1 VIKIKTRKQKTEI
14 YNQKFSM
21 IPKDY
26 QERINWIIDT
36 YKISDAKLKDIID
49 TKDKMLQQM
58 YYMPELFVVIYEIPE
73 GSPRPRA
80 RFIKSK
86 GNNILANAR
95 SNPGFIQVYSIT
107 GAADKKF
114 MQEFKTNNDFDFLES
129 LIYTPCS
136 VKYDA
141 YFKTP
146 SIFNSK
152 EKMLAELGMIRPLS
166 KPDFDNVEKK
176 YSDMYTGNI
185 WVDDSIVIESNFN
198 KYYSELPRMEITL
211 RYMNMLYNKYQYKS
225 VSKRLGLDDIKFFN

>member
-1 VIKIKTRKQKTEI
+1 
-14 YNQKFSM
+14 M

-49 TKDKMLQQM
+49 TKYKMMQQM

-114 MQEFKTNNDFDFLES
+114 MQEFKTNSDFDFLES

-198 KYYSELPRMEITL
+198 KYYSELPRIEITL

-225 VSKRLGLDDIKFFN
+225 ASKRLGLDDIKFFN

>member
-1 VIKIKTRKQKTEI
+1 
-14 YNQKFSM
+14 M

-198 KYYSELPRMEITL
+198 KYYSELPRIEITL

-225 VSKRLGLDDIKFFN
+225 ASKRLGLDDIKFFN

>member
-1 VIKIKTRKQKTEI
+1 
-14 YNQKFSM
+14 M

-36 YKISDAKLKDIID
+36 YKISDAKLKDIIN
-49 TKDKMLQQM
+49 TKNKMLQQM

-114 MQEFKTNNDFDFLES
+114 MQEFKTNSDFDFLES

-198 KYYSELPRMEITL
+198 KYYSELPRIEITL

-225 VSKRLGLDDIKFFN
+225 ASKRLGLDDIKFFN

>member
-1 VIKIKTRKQKTEI
+1 
-14 YNQKFSM
+14 M

-49 TKDKMLQQM
+49 TKDKMMQQM

-114 MQEFKTNNDFDFLES
+114 MQEFKTNSDFDFLES

-146 SIFNSK
+146 SIFNAK

-198 KYYSELPRMEITL
+198 KYYSELPRIEITL

>member
-1 VIKIKTRKQKTEI
+1 
-14 YNQKFSM
+14 M

-49 TKDKMLQQM
+49 TKNKMLQQM
-58 YYMPELFVVIYEIPE
+58 HYMPELFVVIYEIPE

-107 GAADKKF
+107 GASDKKF
-114 MQEFKTNNDFDFLES
+114 MQEFKTNSDFDFLES

-198 KYYSELPRMEITL
+198 KYYSELPRIEITL

-225 VSKRLGLDDIKFFN
+225 ASKRLGLDDIKFFN

>member
-1 VIKIKTRKQKTEI
+1 
-14 YNQKFSM
+14 M

-36 YKISDAKLKDIID
+36 YKISDTKLKDIID

-107 GAADKKF
+107 GASDKKF
-114 MQEFKTNNDFDFLES
+114 MQEFKTNSDFDFLES

-198 KYYSELPRMEITL
+198 KYYSELPRIEITL

-225 VSKRLGLDDIKFFN
+225 ASKRLGLDDIKFFN

>member
-1 VIKIKTRKQKTEI
+1 
-14 YNQKFSM
+14 M

-36 YKISDAKLKDIID
+36 YKISDAKLKDIIN
-49 TKDKMLQQM
+49 TKNKMLQQM

-107 GAADKKF
+107 GASDKKF
-114 MQEFKTNNDFDFLES
+114 MQEFKTNSDFDFLES
-129 LIYTPCS
+129 LIYTPCN

-198 KYYSELPRMEITL
+198 KYYSELPRIEITL

-225 VSKRLGLDDIKFFN
+225 ASKRLGLDDIKFFN

>member
-1 VIKIKTRKQKTEI
+1 MT
-14 YNQKFSM
+14 
-21 IPKDY
+21 PKDY

-114 MQEFKTNNDFDFLES
+114 MQEFKTNSDFDFLES

-198 KYYSELPRMEITL
+198 KYYSELPRIEITL

>member
-1 VIKIKTRKQKTEI
+1 
-14 YNQKFSM
+14 M

-36 YKISDAKLKDIID
+36 YKISDTKLKDIID
-49 TKDKMLQQM
+49 TKDKMMQQM

-198 KYYSELPRMEITL
+198 KYYSELPRIEITL

-225 VSKRLGLDDIKFFN
+225 ASKRLGLDDIKFFN

>member
-1 VIKIKTRKQKTEI
+1 MT
-14 YNQKFSM
+14 
-21 IPKDY
+21 PKDY

-49 TKDKMLQQM
+49 TKDKMMQQM

-198 KYYSELPRMEITL
+198 KYYSELPRIEITL

-225 VSKRLGLDDIKFFN
+225 ASKRLGLDDIKFFN

>member
-1 VIKIKTRKQKTEI
+1 MT
-14 YNQKFSM
+14 
-21 IPKDY
+21 PKDY

-114 MQEFKTNNDFDFLES
+114 MQEFKTNSDFDFLES

-185 WVDDSIVIESNFN
+185 WIDDSIVIESNFN
-198 KYYSELPRMEITL
+198 KYYSELPRIEITL

>member
-1 VIKIKTRKQKTEI
+1 
-14 YNQKFSM
+14 M

-49 TKDKMLQQM
+49 TKNKMLQQM

-114 MQEFKTNNDFDFLES
+114 MQEFKTNSDFDFLES
-129 LIYTPCS
+129 IIYTPCS

-198 KYYSELPRMEITL
+198 KYYSELPRIEITL

-225 VSKRLGLDDIKFFN
+225 ASKRLGLDDIKFFN

>member
-1 VIKIKTRKQKTEI
+1 
-14 YNQKFSM
+14 M

-26 QERINWIIDT
+26 QERINWIIDA

-49 TKDKMLQQM
+49 TKNKMLQQM

-114 MQEFKTNNDFDFLES
+114 MQEFKTNSDFDFLES

-198 KYYSELPRMEITL
+198 KYYSELPRIEITL

>member
-1 VIKIKTRKQKTEI
+1 
-14 YNQKFSM
+14 M

-107 GAADKKF
+107 GASDKKF
-114 MQEFKTNNDFDFLES
+114 MQEFKTNSDFDFLES

-146 SIFNSK
+146 SIFNAK

-198 KYYSELPRMEITL
+198 KYYSELPRIEITL

-225 VSKRLGLDDIKFFN
+225 ASKRLGLDDIKFFN

>member
-1 VIKIKTRKQKTEI
+1 
-14 YNQKFSM
+14 M

-49 TKDKMLQQM
+49 TKNKMLQQM
-58 YYMPELFVVIYEIPE
+58 YYMPELYVVIYEIPE

-114 MQEFKTNNDFDFLES
+114 MQEFKTNSDFDFLES

-225 VSKRLGLDDIKFFN
+225 TSKRLGLDDIKFFN

>member
-1 VIKIKTRKQKTEI
+1 
-14 YNQKFSM
+14 M
-21 IPKDY
+21 MPKDY

-49 TKDKMLQQM
+49 TKNKMLQQM

-114 MQEFKTNNDFDFLES
+114 MQEFKTNSDFDFLES

-198 KYYSELPRMEITL
+198 KYYSELPRIEITL

-225 VSKRLGLDDIKFFN
+225 ASKRLGLDDIKFFN

>member
-1 VIKIKTRKQKTEI
+1 
-14 YNQKFSM
+14 M

-36 YKISDAKLKDIID
+36 YKISDAKLKDIIN
-49 TKDKMLQQM
+49 TKNKMLQQM

-114 MQEFKTNNDFDFLES
+114 MQEFKTNSDFDFLES

-146 SIFNSK
+146 SIFNAK

-198 KYYSELPRMEITL
+198 KYYSELPRIEITL

>member
-1 VIKIKTRKQKTEI
+1 
-14 YNQKFSM
+14 M

-49 TKDKMLQQM
+49 TKNKMLQQM
-58 YYMPELFVVIYEIPE
+58 YYMPELFVIIYEIPE

-114 MQEFKTNNDFDFLES
+114 MQEFKTNSDFDFLES

-198 KYYSELPRMEITL
+198 KYYSELPRIEITL

>member
-1 VIKIKTRKQKTEI
+1 
-14 YNQKFSM
+14 M

-49 TKDKMLQQM
+49 TKYKMLQQM

-107 GAADKKF
+107 GASDKKF
-114 MQEFKTNNDFDFLES
+114 MQEFKTNSDFDFLES

-198 KYYSELPRMEITL
+198 KYYSELPRIEITL

-225 VSKRLGLDDIKFFN
+225 ASKRLGLDDIKFFN

>member
-1 VIKIKTRKQKTEI
+1 
-14 YNQKFSM
+14 M

-49 TKDKMLQQM
+49 TKNKMLQQM

-114 MQEFKTNNDFDFLES
+114 MQEFKTNSDFDFLES

-146 SIFNSK
+146 SIFNAK

-198 KYYSELPRMEITL
+198 KYYSELPRIEITL

>member
-1 VIKIKTRKQKTEI
+1 
-14 YNQKFSM
+14 M

-49 TKDKMLQQM
+49 TKNKMLQQM

-114 MQEFKTNNDFDFLES
+114 MQEFKTNSDFDFLES

-146 SIFNSK
+146 SIFNAK
-152 EKMLAELGMIRPLS
+152 EKILAELGMIRPLS

-198 KYYSELPRMEITL
+198 KYYSELPRIEITL

>member
-49 TKDKMLQQM
+49 TKNKMLQQM

-198 KYYSELPRMEITL
+198 KYYSELPRIEITL

>member
-1 VIKIKTRKQKTEI
+1 MKIKTRKQKTEI

-49 TKDKMLQQM
+49 TKDKMMQQM

-198 KYYSELPRMEITL
+198 KYYSELPRIEITL

>member
-1 VIKIKTRKQKTEI
+1 
-14 YNQKFSM
+14 M

-49 TKDKMLQQM
+49 TKNKMLQQM

-95 SNPGFIQVYSIT
+95 SNPRFIQVYSIT

-114 MQEFKTNNDFDFLES
+114 MQEFKTNSDFDFLES

-198 KYYSELPRMEITL
+198 KYYSELPRIEITL

-225 VSKRLGLDDIKFFN
+225 ASKRLGLDDIKFFN

>member
-1 VIKIKTRKQKTEI
+1 
-14 YNQKFSM
+14 M

-49 TKDKMLQQM
+49 TKNKMLQQM

-95 SNPGFIQVYSIT
+95 SNSGFIQVYSIT

-114 MQEFKTNNDFDFLES
+114 MQEFKTNSDFDFLES

-146 SIFNSK
+146 SIFNAK

-198 KYYSELPRMEITL
+198 KYYSELPRIEITL

-225 VSKRLGLDDIKFFN
+225 ASKRLGLDDIKFFN

>member
-1 VIKIKTRKQKTEI
+1 
-14 YNQKFSM
+14 M
-21 IPKDY
+21 IPKDC

-49 TKDKMLQQM
+49 TKNKMLQQM

-136 VKYDA
+136 VKYNA

-198 KYYSELPRMEITL
+198 KYYSELPRIEITL

-225 VSKRLGLDDIKFFN
+225 ASKRLGLDDIKFFN

>member
-1 VIKIKTRKQKTEI
+1 
-14 YNQKFSM
+14 M

-114 MQEFKTNNDFDFLES
+114 MQEFKTNSDFDFLES

-136 VKYDA
+136 IKYDA

-198 KYYSELPRMEITL
+198 KYYSELPRIEITL

-225 VSKRLGLDDIKFFN
+225 ASKRLGLDDIKFFN

>member
-49 TKDKMLQQM
+49 TKNKMLQQM

-114 MQEFKTNNDFDFLES
+114 MQEFKTNSDFDFLES

-198 KYYSELPRMEITL
+198 KYYSELPRIEITL
-211 RYMNMLYNKYQYKS
+211 RYMNILYKKYQYKS

>member
-1 VIKIKTRKQKTEI
+1 
-14 YNQKFSM
+14 M

-146 SIFNSK
+146 SIFNAK

-185 WVDDSIVIESNFN
+185 WADDSIVIESNFN
-198 KYYSELPRMEITL
+198 KYYSELPRIEITL

>member
-1 VIKIKTRKQKTEI
+1 
-14 YNQKFSM
+14 M

-114 MQEFKTNNDFDFLES
+114 MKEFKTNNDFDFLES

-146 SIFNSK
+146 SIFNAK

-198 KYYSELPRMEITL
+198 KYYSELPRIEITL

-225 VSKRLGLDDIKFFN
+225 ASKRLGLDDIKFFN

>member
-36 YKISDAKLKDIID
+36 YKISDAKLKDIIN
-49 TKDKMLQQM
+49 TKNKMLQQM

-114 MQEFKTNNDFDFLES
+114 MQEFKTNSDFDFLES

-198 KYYSELPRMEITL
+198 KYYSELPRIEITL

>member
-1 VIKIKTRKQKTEI
+1 
-14 YNQKFSM
+14 M

-49 TKDKMLQQM
+49 TKYEMLQQM
-58 YYMPELFVVIYEIPE
+58 YYMPELYVVIYEIPE

-107 GAADKKF
+107 GASDKKF
-114 MQEFKTNNDFDFLES
+114 MQEFKTNSDFDFLES

-146 SIFNSK
+146 SIFNAK

-198 KYYSELPRMEITL
+198 KYYSELPRIEITL

-225 VSKRLGLDDIKFFN
+225 ASKRLGLDDIKFFN

>member
-1 VIKIKTRKQKTEI
+1 
-14 YNQKFSM
+14 M

-36 YKISDAKLKDIID
+36 YKISDIKLKDIID
-49 TKDKMLQQM
+49 TKNKMLQQM

-114 MQEFKTNNDFDFLES
+114 MQEFKTNSDFDFLES

-198 KYYSELPRMEITL
+198 KYYSELPRIEITL

>member
-1 VIKIKTRKQKTEI
+1 
-14 YNQKFSM
+14 M

-49 TKDKMLQQM
+49 TKNKMLQQM

-95 SNPGFIQVYSIT
+95 SNHGFIQVYSIT

-114 MQEFKTNNDFDFLES
+114 MQEFKTNSDFDFLES

-198 KYYSELPRMEITL
+198 KYYSELPRIEITL

-225 VSKRLGLDDIKFFN
+225 ASKRLGLDDIKFFN

>member
-1 VIKIKTRKQKTEI
+1 
-14 YNQKFSM
+14 M

-49 TKDKMLQQM
+49 TKDKMMQQM

-107 GAADKKF
+107 GASDKKF

-198 KYYSELPRMEITL
+198 KYYSELPRIEITL

-225 VSKRLGLDDIKFFN
+225 ASKRLGLDDIKFFN

>member
-1 VIKIKTRKQKTEI
+1 
-14 YNQKFSM
+14 M

-114 MQEFKTNNDFDFLES
+114 MQEFKTNSDFDFLES

-198 KYYSELPRMEITL
+198 KYYSELPRIEITL

>member
-1 VIKIKTRKQKTEI
+1 
-14 YNQKFSM
+14 M

-49 TKDKMLQQM
+49 TKNKMLQQM

-80 RFIKSK
+80 RFIKGK

-114 MQEFKTNNDFDFLES
+114 MQEFKTNSDFDFLES

-146 SIFNSK
+146 SIFNAK

-198 KYYSELPRMEITL
+198 KYYSELPRIEITL